1 MKKYL
6 FLLLIGAS
14 YLKSSAG
21 DYSPPL
27 ASNDGSPIK
36 KETIISFVFGRK
48 INQPVSIYVNR
59 ETYKNFLE
67 NQLSLKKLNYPSHYN
82 SSMTLEDLLN
92 KLEWVKGSKFNE
104 SFYKNTGVHKKT
116 GAIEILTSL
125 YPDWGSLPSTLE
137 NGTSIGYW
145 SLVDGNF
152 VDPWIKDNCGNIIL
166 SNIPQFKPSLDD
178 KVEQPQKEYANLPCR
193 MGRIEMG
200 KYDIE
205 NGVTYGRF
213 SADGRYHYLNRNGS
227 WSELINGEWV
237 EIICEIKP
245 VTKVAKPIL
254 VTGCDNV
261 IYVKDGN
268 NVDGYEMFNFGTIA
282 LKNGVWY
289 RKRSDGQFEEL
300 CEVKIAQK
308 NNHVETTQ
316 TVYGC
321 NCGQQNVCQYHQQ
334 NYCNNGYPNQIFTYT
349 RSNNFSLGLRYE
361 PDRPQER
368 IIYRDRPQPR
378 QRRQEMTNWGN
389 SYPMDSGNQK
399 PQQNTN
405 WGNSYSMDSGN
416 QRNNYNNNNY
426 TNNNDNNRPFDMSG
440 RINGVGE
447 RVGQ

>member
-14 YLKSSAG
+14 SLKSSAG

-48 INQPVSIYVNR
+48 INQSVSIFVNR

-67 NQLSLKKLNYPSHYN
+67 NQLSLKKLNYPSHYP

-125 YPDWGSLPSTLE
+125 YPDWGSLPATLE

-178 KVEQPQKEYANLPCR
+178 KIEQPQKEYANLPCR

-200 KYDIE
+200 DYDIE
-205 NGVTYGRF
+205 RGITHGRF

-227 WSELINGEWV
+227 WSELINREWV
-237 EIICEIKP
+237 EIICPEQP
-245 VTKVAKPIL
+245 ET
-254 VTGCDNV
+254 V
-261 IYVKDGN
+261 IERKTVYKKTIIDTVFVKEYVQN
-268 NVDGYEMFNFGTIA
+268 
-282 LKNGVWY
+282 
-289 RKRSDGQFEEL
+289 
-300 CEVKIAQK
+300 
-308 NNHVETTQ
+308 TQ
-316 TVYGC
+316 TLYTFEQPISYQ
-321 NCGQQNVCQYHQQ
+321 QQNC
-334 NYCNNGYPNQIFTYT
+334 CNNGYANQNVTYA
-349 RSNNFSLGLRYE
+349 RSNNFSFGLRYE
-361 PDRPQER
+361 EDRPQQR
-368 IIYRDRPQPR
+368 IIYQDRPQPR
-378 QRRQEMTNWGN
+378 QRRQEMTDWGN
-389 SYPMDSGNQK
+389 SYSFDSGNQMS
-399 PQQNTN
+399 QQNSN

-416 QRNNYNNNNY
+416 QRNNYNTNNY
-426 TNNNDNNRPFDMSG
+426 NTNNNDNNHSFDRSG
-440 RINGVGE
+440 YVNGVNE